1 MRINDIVY
9 LDYQASTPV
18 DPEVMAA
25 MEPFFRVDVG
35 NPHSVDH
42 AAGWAAQ
49 RAIDTASAV
58 IAKLIGADADEI
70 VFTSGATEANNLA
83 MLGFAARAPINRR
96 RLLVSAIEHKCV
108 LAAGRAAASRYGLT
122 LETIPVSTDGVVDL
136 DAFAALI
143 DDDVL
148 CVAVMAVNNE
158 IGTIQPLNQ
167 IGRLCAENGVIF
179 HCDAAQAPLAMRLD
193 VHELNI
199 GSLSLSAHKVYGPK
213 GIGVAFL
220 RRDLQNQI
228 EPLIYGGG
236 QQRNLRSGTLP
247 TPLCVGFGAA
257 VSLLQENDWKAESER
272 IRTMRDQLEE
282 KLCALGTFVKVNAAG
297 VARHPGN
304 LNIRFEGYDAEDI
317 LAAVQPNL
325 AASTGSACTSGI
337 PEPSHVLRA
346 IALSAAQ
353 ADASIRFS
361 LGRFT
366 VEDDIE
372 IATRLV
378 RDALSQIA
386 VAA

>member
-25 MEPFFRVDVG
+25 MEPLFRVDVG

-108 LAAGRAAASRYGLT
+108 LAAGRAAASRYGLM

-148 CVAVMAVNNE
+148 SVAVMAVNNE

-282 KLCALGTFVKVNAAG
+282 KLCVLGPFVKVNAAG

-304 LNIRFEGYDAEDI
+304 LNIRFEGYNAEDI